1 MTITIELPDELSS
14 RLAASVPEE
23 ERVEF
28 AVAAIAEA
36 LEAQRQ
42 EEAECVAALEEAL
55 ADMEA
60 GRSISFE
67 ESQRQWEE
75 GPIKARLDRLAKA
88 AGRIQ
93 GPSVPLEALR
103 RENLYEEQL

>member
-1 MTITIELPDELSS
+1 MTIAIELPDELSS

-28 AVAAIAEA
+28 AVAAIAGA

-67 ESQRQWEE
+67 DELARWQSQ
-75 GPIKARLDRLAKA
+75 KAVLLAKSEAHA
-88 AGRIQ
+88 A
-93 GPSVPLEALR
+93 
-103 RENLYEEQL
+103 